1 MDERTVAKI
10 VLWISTTIA
19 VLSGI
24 FTFVP
29 NPYEKQSW
37 GLCQLMFPI
46 INTSICALR
55 ILNDRNT
62 KFKLIEKINFVLLL
76 LIGFRGL
83 FLLLFSEDRGTV
95 LLSYELYQFL

>member
-24 FTFVP
+24 FTFV
-29 NPYEKQSW
+29 
-37 GLCQLMFPI
+37 
-46 INTSICALR
+46 
-55 ILNDRNT
+55 
-62 KFKLIEKINFVLLL
+62 LLL

-95 LLSYELYQFL
+95 LLSCGIYQFL